1 MKEEVEE
8 TLQSTIEKYDPAK
21 KYTWT
26 AEDKFELNG
35 AEFGHLLNTLRA
47 ILNTEQSTV
56 ILMASDANKIIEK
69 LMGNAVEKGVATLSN
84 QP

>member
-1 MKEEVEE
+1 MKEEIEDAVEV
-8 TLQSTIEKYDPAK
+8 SIEKYDPAK

-47 ILNTEQSTV
+47 VLNTEQATV
-56 ILMASDANKIIEK
+56 ILMANDANKIIEK